1 MPPLERT
8 YTSKLGRNLFRK
20 LPPFRRRH
28 STKSCQQAGWTHPP
42 QRHRLPE
49 AWHRQSPVGL
59 VASEGTV
66 ARLHFCDWSQF
77 SGLINS
83 A

>member
-49 AWHRQSPVGL
+49 AWHSNLRSDWLRQKALWAGFISPTGVSLVG
-59 VASEGTV
+59 
-66 ARLHFCDWSQF
+66 
-77 SGLINS
+77 
-83 A
+83 